1 MFGLCTL
8 LCLSLFTGGLA
19 SPVVTAKQTRS
30 EGKISWGPCEI
41 DGTRPIRCG
50 NLSVPLDYTDRESK
64 AALKLQLLKVPAAN
78 SPRKGTILFN
88 FGGPGLGARA
98 SLAGYAKIL
107 QTLTGGHYDLI
118 AHDPRGT
125 ENTLTFSCFKDD
137 NERLAVISKGRYEEL
152 LSPND
157 RAPLG
162 RLWSTASIFA
172 DICGRY
178 PEAKERG
185 KLISTSFTARDLMEI
200 VDAVEDD
207 GLLRYWG
214 LSYGTV
220 LGATVAAMF
229 PDRID
234 RIVMDGVVNFH
245 DYYNAYDVELWAD
258 TDKVFSAF
266 LEQCVKSP
274 NECALAHPDLTAQ
287 DLEASMYK
295 LLNDIKFRPLVFN
308 NTLIDHSVV
317 KNLIRPSLYSPSS
330 WPLLSLA
337 LDSLRSGNL
346 EGFSNLTTPLLP
358 PWAGGIL
365 TESPFGIPCSEKET
379 GVDSFDKILPT
390 VKALDKESKLLG
402 QVGIPLAMVCTQWT
416 TKAKERYTGD
426 FKVKTKF
433 PMLVIGNTYDP
444 ATSFPSA
451 RNASSTF
458 QSSMLLEHGGYGHTT
473 LNHASVCTGKAI
485 KDYFMRGILPL
496 PETVCEPAYPPFAN
510 KTWNDVL
517 DQI

>member
-162 RLWSTASIFA
+162 RLWSTTSIFA

-214 LSYGTV
+214 LS
-220 LGATVAAMF
+220 
-229 PDRID
+229 
-234 RIVMDGVVNFH
+234 
-245 DYYNAYDVELWAD
+245 DVELWAD

-266 LEQCVKSP
+266 LEQCVESP

-295 LLNDIKFRPLVFN
+295 LLDDIKFRPLVFN